1 MRRPKFLSP
10 TALDLY
16 SKNPREYYL
25 SYLADVKPP
34 RIPQTPPMAVGSS
47 FDAFIKNH
55 LHKSVFGTNDPQFEI
70 DTIFE
75 KQVEPHN
82 RDDAKK
88 AGMYLFLEYKKSGA
102 IADLL
107 LDLTQSITPPRF
119 EFDIHKEIGGVPFM
133 GKPDLG
139 FTHKD
144 GCEIVLDWKVNGY
157 YSNSA
162 PSPAPG
168 FLRLRTGTS
177 LLPGHKSVIEMR
189 HKGIRINVAT
199 TLDRVKPDWANQLSI
214 YAWCLGAGVGTD
226 FITAIDQIVCKKIS
240 DGSFPSVRFAEHR
253 LKIDPNFQ
261 KNLLTKAQTAWATI
275 NSDHYF
281 RDVTKEESQKQT
293 EMLDA
298 VAESLCGPK
307 SAADKWF
314 DESTRDRNPY

>member
-1 MRRPKFLSP
+1 
-10 TALDLY
+10 
-16 SKNPREYYL
+16 
-25 SYLADVKPP
+25 
-34 RIPQTPPMAVGSS
+34 MAVGSA

-55 LHKSVFGTNDPQFEI
+55 LHKAVFGTNDPQFEI
-70 DTIFE
+70 DTIFD
-75 KQVEPHN
+75 KQVEPQN
-82 RDDAKK
+82 RDGAKA

-119 EFDIHKEIGGVPFM
+119 EFEVHKEIEGVPFM

-144 GCEIVLDWKVNGY
+144 GCEIILDWKVNGY
-157 YSNSA
+157 YSNSP

-226 FITAIDQIVCKKIS
+226 FITAIDQIVCKKTT
-240 DGSFPSVRFAEHR
+240 DGAYPSVRFAEHR
-253 LKIDPNFQ
+253 LKICPNHQ
-261 KNLLTKAQTAWATI
+261 HNLLQKAKLAWEVI
-275 NSDHYF
+275 QSDHYF
-281 RDVTKEESQKQT
+281 RDLPKEESQKQT
-293 EMLDA
+293 QILDA
-298 VAESLCGPK
+298 IASSLCGPQT
-307 SAADKWF
+307 DEDRWF
-314 DESTRDRNPY
+314 NETSRDRNPY